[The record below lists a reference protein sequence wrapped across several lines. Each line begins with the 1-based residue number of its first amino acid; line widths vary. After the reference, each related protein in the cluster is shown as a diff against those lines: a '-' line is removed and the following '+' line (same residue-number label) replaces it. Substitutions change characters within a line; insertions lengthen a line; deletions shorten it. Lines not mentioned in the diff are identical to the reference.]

1 MDINELKKLGAKALC
16 DSLEICQKSFEKG
29 AAYGEKLDFHSA
41 IKEFTVVIDLFHD
54 LIKLTKELDLPP
66 EIARQV
72 AILISELT
80 WKSYLGHS
88 VAYVKIGEKGKGTLD
103 MMMAEKLKTA
113 LPSTLQNETPATLF
127 ETINS
132 KPAQSTN
139 SSSDLEL
146 KDFEYA
152 RIGYGIEIKKYIG
165 TATSVNIPSRIDNL
179 NVTII
184 GKGAF
189 AECKSL
195 ISIQIPNSVI
205 TICDKAFKDCES
217 LTSIQ
222 IPNSVT
228 SIGGRAFCACTSLT
242 SIQIPNSVTTID
254 REAFRACE
262 SLTSVQIP
270 NSVKTIGDWAFRECK
285 SLTSIQI
292 SESTILGEDVFK
304 DCNTSLQILRTP
316 NTKKASEVKT
326 SVAGTGCIVPSVIF
340 VYGVYWLTKSIGNFL
355 FG

>member
-66 EIARQV
+66 EMARQV
-72 AILISELT
+72 AMAISELT

-228 SIGGRAFCACTSLT
+228 
-242 SIQIPNSVTTID
+242 TID